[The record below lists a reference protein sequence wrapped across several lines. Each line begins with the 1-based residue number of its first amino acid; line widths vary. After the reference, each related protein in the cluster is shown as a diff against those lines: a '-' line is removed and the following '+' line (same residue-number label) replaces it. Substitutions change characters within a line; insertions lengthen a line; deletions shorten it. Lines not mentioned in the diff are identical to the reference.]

1 MTIDLFE
8 QFLKYFNSRSPFRS
22 YLIELVSGDRLEVRH
37 PEAIARRGD
46 FCYLRSPTREQRI
59 FEADAVVQII
69 LPGPT
74 QQPA

>member
-8 QFLKYFNSRSPFRS
+8 QFLQYFNSRTPFRS
-22 YLIELVSGDRLEVRH
+22 FLIELVSGDRLEVRH
-37 PEAIARRGD
+37 PEVIARRGD
-46 FCYLRSPTREQRI
+46 FFYLRSPNREQRV

-74 QQPA
+74 QQPT